1 MLIIFS
7 NKKLCKLLH
16 VTLLDSFLKNKL
28 ILNLFFFARFFLLLT
43 FLLWRIQTHLH
54 METTILKLNSHSP
67 LRSFSTPLKSELA
80 IMLLYFSRLDRLVT
94 ICLDL
99 CPKRRKK
106 KQRLILSIW
115 QTQSS
120 L

>member
-7 NKKLCKLLH
+7 NTKLCKLLH
-16 VTLLDSFLKNKL
+16 VSLLDSFLKNKL
-28 ILNLFFFARFFLLLT
+28 ILNLFFFASFFLLLI

-54 METTILKLNSHSP
+54 METTILKLNSHFP

-99 CPKRRKK
+99 CPKRKK
-106 KQRLILSIW
+106 KAKVNIIYLAN
-115 QTQSS
+115 TK
-120 L
+120 